1 MNNLLFTTAIKE
13 YLKYIKVK
21 KKLNT
26 YLTNERRIN
35 KYILNYFKDK
45 NIYELNCKDIIN
57 WEYYI
62 ENFNFSYNYK
72 SSLYYTFSDF
82 INFCMLYYNLKDN
95 VVKKVGNFKN
105 NNIEKKGNIWT
116 IKEFNLFINSIKN
129 EKYIILFKILFF
141 TGIRK
146 GELLA
151 LKVNDINLNQNTIN
165 INKTITRNHILQ
177 TPKTK
182 SSNRIIS
189 INELLKKE
197 IKKYINNYELENN
210 DFLFDISFSD
220 LKRKKDYYCNISG
233 VKQIK
238 IHEFRH
244 SHACLLFNN
253 DVPIDEISFRL
264 GHSKISM
271 TSDIYL
277 KYLPRKEKRV
287 INTLNSLYC

>member
-1 MNNLLFTTAIKE
+1 MENLLFNTAIKE
-13 YLKYIKVK
+13 YLMFIKVK

-35 KYILNYFKDK
+35 KYILYYFDNK
-45 NIYELNCKDIIN
+45 NINELTCKDIIN
-57 WEYYI
+57 WQYYI

-72 SSLYYTFSDF
+72 SSLYYTLCDF
-82 INFCMLYYNLKDN
+82 INFCNMYYELDIN
-95 VVKKVGNFKN
+95 VVKKVGNFKK
-105 NNIEKKGNIWT
+105 NNIDNIGNIWT
-116 IKEFNLFINSIKN
+116 LEEFNQFINVVKD
-129 EKYIILFKILFF
+129 EKYNLLFKLLFF

-151 LKVNDINLNQNTIN
+151 LKVSDINFFNDKIN

-189 INELLKKE
+189 INNKLCEELKKYVYNHNL
-197 IKKYINNYELENN
+197 KDH
-210 DFLFDISFSD
+210 DFIFNISFTQ
-220 LKRKKDYYCNISG
+220 LLRIKNYYCEKAN

-253 DVPIDEISFRL
+253 NVPIDEISFRL
-264 GHSKISM
+264 GHSTISM
-271 TSDIYL
+271 TTDIYL
-277 KYLPRKEKRV
+277 KYLPKKENRV
-287 INTLNSLYC
+287 LSTLESLY